1 VEIILKNLMI
11 RLSFEE
17 QLHINQENQVCV
29 GRGVCVCVCVC
40 VSDVEEG
47 VDGSEKWNSSSTFH
61 LCFSPVHEVAHLPFH
76 QSGPTYEFGTNIKTT
91 TKKTGCLVSKH
102 PSLEIC
108 LSGEIFCPRF
118 WIIL

>member
-1 VEIILKNLMI
+1 M
-11 RLSFEE
+11 
-17 QLHINQENQVCV
+17 C
-29 GRGVCVCVCVC
+29 GGWGVCVCVC

-91 TKKTGCLVSKH
+91 TKKNRLPGLQTPFFGN
-102 PSLEIC
+102 
-108 LSGEIFCPRF
+108 LSQ
-118 WIIL
+118 W